1 MAMTLKCYVCVQMV
15 TVDHYT
21 VVREPGGEY
30 KTHFTPTTGK
40 DVDIGAEMVSVVS

>member
-1 MAMTLKCYVCVQMV
+1 ME

-30 KTHFTPTTGK
+30 ETHFTPTTGK
-40 DVDIGAEMVSVVS
+40 GVDIGAEMVSVVS